1 LHKSFFK
8 KAFTDLNFYDLTRED
23 FIAILFAYKLKL
35 QKSNIRELSFM
46 SEVIIETQIDAPAE
60 VCFDFMRDIRLHN
73 ETKAQTKEKAVAGV
87 TSGKIGLGQ
96 TVTFESVHFGIKQR
110 LTVKVVKFE
119 RPRLFVDEMTEGVFK
134 SFKHIHEFFPNEN
147 GVLMR
152 DTLVWT
158 APLGFLG
165 KIADKL
171 FLENHLRRLVT
182 KRNLKLKEIAEASP
196 RLQPN

>member
-1 LHKSFFK
+1 MPEIVL
-8 KAFTDLNFYDLTRED
+8 
-23 FIAILFAYKLKL
+23 
-35 QKSNIRELSFM
+35 
-46 SEVIIETQIDAPAE
+46 ETQINAPAE
-60 VCFDFMRDIRLHN
+60 VCFDLMRDIRLHT
-73 ETKAQTKEKAVAGV
+73 ETIAQTKEKAIDGV

-96 TVTFESVHFGIKQR
+96 TVTFEGVHFGIRQR
-110 LTVKVVKFE
+110 FTVEVVEFE

-171 FLENHLRRLVT
+171 FLENHLRKLVT
-182 KRNLKLKEIAEASP
+182 KRNLTLKEIAEASS
-196 RLQPN
+196 RLQSN

>member
-1 LHKSFFK
+1 MPEMVL
-8 KAFTDLNFYDLTRED
+8 
-23 FIAILFAYKLKL
+23 
-35 QKSNIRELSFM
+35 
-46 SEVIIETQIDAPAE
+46 ETQINAPAE
-60 VCFDFMRDIRLHN
+60 ICFDLMRDIRLHT
-73 ETKAQTKEKAVAGV
+73 ETTGQTKEKAISGV

-96 TVTFESVHFGIKQR
+96 TVTFEGNHFGIKQR
-110 LTVKVVKFE
+110 LTVKVVEFE

-158 APLGFLG
+158 APLGLLG

-182 KRNLKLKEIAEASP
+182 KRNLKLKEIAEAT
-196 RLQPN
+196 RNLQSN

>member
-1 LHKSFFK
+1 MPRIVL
-8 KAFTDLNFYDLTRED
+8 
-23 FIAILFAYKLKL
+23 
-35 QKSNIRELSFM
+35 
-46 SEVIIETQIDAPAE
+46 ETQINAPAE
-60 VCFDFMRDIRLHN
+60 ICFDLMRDIRLHA
-73 ETKAQTKEKAVAGV
+73 ETISQTNEKAVAGV
-87 TSGKIGLGQ
+87 TNGKIGLGQ
-96 TVTFESVHFGIKQR
+96 TVTFEGVHFGIRQR
-110 LTVKVVKFE
+110 LTVKVVEFE

-152 DTLVWT
+152 DTLIWT

-182 KRNLKLKEIAEASP
+182 KRNLKLKEIAEASY
-196 RLQPN
+196 RSQTS